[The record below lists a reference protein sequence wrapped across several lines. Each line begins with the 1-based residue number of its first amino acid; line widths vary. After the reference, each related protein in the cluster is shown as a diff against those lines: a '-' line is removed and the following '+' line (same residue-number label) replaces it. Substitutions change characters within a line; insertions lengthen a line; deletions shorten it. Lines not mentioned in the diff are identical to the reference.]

1 MIYVISDIHGHY
13 DEFVE
18 MLKKI
23 DFKDEDVLYVLG
35 DCIDKGPKSI
45 DTLLYCLE
53 HENIHMCLG
62 NHEFMMYQYIRSIK
76 QDNWFDKKYY
86 QAQWFGN
93 NFGRKTYDQYMKLPH
108 YKREQV
114 YRKLY
119 NMPLCFPDVG
129 VGYKDYYLVHS
140 CPLKVNQE
148 VVPCTNNCKDEEIEN
163 SVWARDVMK
172 VEGKIVIH
180 GHTICMDE
188 RIHFDDGVV
197 NIDCGAAAD
206 WTLGCFRLDD
216 FKEYYIRLGNS
227 KYQTVRE

>member
-93 NFGRKTYDQYMKLPH
+93 NFGRKTYDQFMKLPP
-108 YKREQV
+108 YKREQI

-119 NMPLCFPDVG
+119 NMPLCFPDVS
-129 VGYKDYYLVHS
+129 VGDKAYYLVHS
-140 CPLKVNQE
+140 CPLKVNHGD
-148 VVPCTNNCKDEEIEN
+148 VPRTNNCTDDEIEN
-163 SVWARDVMK
+163 SVWARDVMQ
-172 VEGKIVIH
+172 VDGKIVIH

-188 RIHFDDGVV
+188 RILFDDGVV

-206 WTLGCFRLDD
+206 WTLGCLRLGD

-227 KYQTVRE
+227 K

>member
-1 MIYVISDIHGHY
+1 MIYAISDIHGHY
-13 DEFVE
+13 DEFME

-23 DFKDEDVLYVLG
+23 DFKDEDELYVLG

-93 NFGRKTYDQYMKLPH
+93 NFGRKTYDQYMKLPP

-119 NMPLCFPDVG
+119 NMPLSFPDVS
-129 VGYKDYYLVHS
+129 VGDKAYYLVHS
-140 CPLKVNQE
+140 SPLKVNQE
-148 VVPCTNNCKDEEIEN
+148 VVPRTNNCKDEEIEN
-163 SVWARDVMK
+163 SVWARDVMQ
-172 VEGKIVIH
+172 VDGKIVIH
-180 GHTICMDE
+180 GHIICMDE
-188 RIHFDDGVV
+188 RIHYDDGVV
-197 NIDCGAAAD
+197 NIDCGAAVD
-206 WTLGCFRLDD
+206 WTLGCLRLDD
-216 FKEYYIRLGNS
+216 FKEYYIRLGSS
-227 KYQTVRE
+227 KF

>member
-13 DEFVE
+13 DEFIE
-18 MLKKI
+18 MLKMI
-23 DFKDEDVLYVLG
+23 GFKDEDELYVLG

-62 NHEFMMYQYIRSIK
+62 NHEFMMYQYIRAIK

-93 NFGRKTYDQYMKLPH
+93 NFGRKTYDQFMKLPP

-119 NMPLCFPDVG
+119 NMPLCFPEVSVG
-129 VGYKDYYLVHS
+129 GKDYYLVHS
-140 CPLKVNQE
+140 SPLKVNQE
-148 VVPCTNNCKDEEIEN
+148 VVPRTNNCKDDEIEN
-163 SVWARDVMK
+163 SVWARDVMRID
-172 VEGKIVIH
+172 GKIVIH
-180 GHTICMDE
+180 GHTICIDE

-206 WTLGCFRLDD
+206 WTLGCLRLDD
-216 FKEYYIRLGNS
+216 FKDYYIRLGSS
-227 KYQTVRE
+227 KYQTIRE